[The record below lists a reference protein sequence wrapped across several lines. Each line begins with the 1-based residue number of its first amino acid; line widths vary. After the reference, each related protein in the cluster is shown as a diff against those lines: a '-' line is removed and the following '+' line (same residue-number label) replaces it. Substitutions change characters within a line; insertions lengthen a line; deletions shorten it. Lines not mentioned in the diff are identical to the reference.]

1 MNNENKP
8 PVLTLEHLA
17 PYLPYGIRANVGETE
32 RNITAVS
39 LDSPFVF
46 VSSWKGS
53 REKEM
58 VSIEDIKPILRPI
71 SDLTIE
77 IEHNGERFSPKNR
90 IDQYTQVG
98 GDGKLY
104 LLVDG
109 ALWSCNPLLWDYYLV
124 VKLIS
129 WHFDVFGLIDKGLA
143 IDINSVQPG
152 KEGSNGKAS

>member
-1 MNNENKP
+1 MDKMA
-8 PVLTLEHLA
+8 LEHIA
-17 PYLPYGIRANVGETE
+17 PYLPYRIRANVGETE

-58 VSIEDIKPILRPI
+58 VSIEDIKPILRPL

-109 ALWSCNPLLWDYYLV
+109 ALWSCNPLSWDYYLV

-129 WHFDVFGLIDKGLA
+129 WHFDVFGLIGKGLA
-143 IDINSVQPG
+143 IDYNTVKGGPNEI
-152 KEGSNGKAS
+152 

>member
-1 MNNENKP
+1 MNK
-8 PVLTLEHLA
+8 LTIEHLA
-17 PYLPYGIRANVGETE
+17 PYLPYATRVCIGKTE
-32 RNITAVS
+32 RNLTAIS

-46 VSSWKGS
+46 VSAWKGS

-58 VSIEDIKPILRPI
+58 VSIDDIKPILRPL
-71 SDLTIE
+71 SDLTKE
-77 IEHNGERFSPKNR
+77 IDHHGERFVPKNR

-109 ALWSCNPLLWDYYLV
+109 AHWSCNALSWDYSTV

-129 WHFDVFGLIDKGLA
+129 WHFDVFELIDKGLA
-143 IDINSVQPG
+143 VDINTLG
-152 KEGSNGKAS
+152 KEINL